1 MMKKL
6 MSLGL
11 AGILSTSLLV
21 GCSSNNDS
29 KDDDTVTIKYV
40 DQNGNV
46 KREKVTKDEA
56 KQIENNQKQ
65 QTTKDNDS
73 TKKEQPKKQTTTKE
87 QPKDEDDMTEDEMYE
102 KGLIKKHGGH
112 LEDEAK
118 EQEKIHEQEDQEQ
131 QGKYPIR
138 YDADGTQINDENG
151 NLTPEFEQKRD
162 NSGDGDYNYWD
173 HHDHVITQDE
183 LDEQGVHYN
192 DYEDQESID
201 NSNSD
206 VEESPSEPVD
216 QN

>member
-11 AGILSTSLLV
+11 AGILSASLLV

-40 DQNGNV
+40 DENGNV

-56 KQIENNQKQ
+56 KQIERKQQ
-65 QTTKDNDS
+65 QTTDT
-73 TKKEQPKKQTTTKE
+73 TKKEQTTKE

-112 LEDEAK
+112 LEEEAK
-118 EQEKIHEQEDQEQ
+118 KQEKIHEQEDQEQ

-138 YDADGTQINDENG
+138 YDADGTQINDEYG
-151 NLTPEFEQKRD
+151 NYTPEYEQKKQEEWNRHENYDDDEDYPNKDVHDSCIDPEDTTNTD
-162 NSGDGDYNYWD
+162 N
-173 HHDHVITQDE
+173 
-183 LDEQGVHYN
+183 
-192 DYEDQESID
+192 
-201 NSNSD
+201 D
-206 VEESPSEPVD
+206 VEESPSETIE
-216 QN
+216 NN

>member
-11 AGILSTSLLV
+11 AGILSASLLV

-40 DQNGNV
+40 DENGNV

-56 KQIENNQKQ
+56 KQIERKQ
-65 QTTKDNDS
+65 QTTDTD
-73 TKKEQPKKQTTTKE
+73 KKEQTTKE
-87 QPKDEDDMTEDEMYE
+87 QPKDEDDMTDDEMQE
-102 KGLIKKHGGH
+102 KGLIKKNGGH

-118 EQEKIHEQEDQEQ
+118 KQEKIHEQEDREQQEQ

-138 YDADGTQINDENG
+138 YDADGTQINDEYG
-151 NLTPEFEQKRD
+151 NYTPEFEQKRD
-162 NSGDGDYNYWD
+162 QSGDGDYNYWD

-192 DYEDQESID
+192 DYEDQESIEND
-201 NSNSD
+201 ND
-206 VEESPSEPVD
+206 VEESPSETIE
-216 QN
+216 NN

>member
-11 AGILSTSLLV
+11 AGILSASLLV

-40 DQNGNV
+40 DENGNV

-56 KQIENNQKQ
+56 KQIERKQ
-65 QTTKDNDS
+65 Q
-73 TKKEQPKKQTTTKE
+73 TTKE
-87 QPKDEDDMTEDEMYE
+87 QPKDEDDMTDDEMQE
-102 KGLIKKHGGH
+102 KGLIKKNGGH

-118 EQEKIHEQEDQEQ
+118 KQEKIHEQEDQEQ

-151 NLTPEFEQKRD
+151 NYTPEFEQKRD
-162 NSGDGDYNYWD
+162 QSGDGDYNYWD

-192 DYEDQESID
+192 DYEDQESIEND
-201 NSNSD
+201 ND
-206 VEESPSEPVD
+206 VEESPSETIE
-216 QN
+216 NN

>member
-11 AGILSTSLLV
+11 AGILSASLLV

-40 DQNGNV
+40 DENGNV

-56 KQIENNQKQ
+56 KQIERKQQ
-65 QTTKDNDS
+65 QTTDT
-73 TKKEQPKKQTTTKE
+73 TKKEQTTKE

-112 LEDEAK
+112 LEEEAK
-118 EQEKIHEQEDQEQ
+118 KQEKIHEQEDQEQ

-138 YDADGTQINDENG
+138 YDADGTQINDEYG
-151 NLTPEFEQKRD
+151 NYTPEYEQKKQEEWNRHENYDDDEDYPNKDVHDSCIDPEDTTSTD
-162 NSGDGDYNYWD
+162 N
-173 HHDHVITQDE
+173 
-183 LDEQGVHYN
+183 
-192 DYEDQESID
+192 
-201 NSNSD
+201 D
-206 VEESPSEPVD
+206 VEESPSETIE
-216 QN
+216 NN